1 MRRRD
6 LMLGALA
13 ASLPVAGS
21 AGGEPVV
28 LELFTSQGCSSC
40 PPADALLGE
49 LERKPAVIALAWH
62 VDYWNGLGW
71 HDPFATRFA
80 TDRQRAYAARLQ
92 TDVYTPA
99 LVVNGAA
106 LVVGS
111 DRDAIA
117 QAMARVPPPRGPVS
131 LRADSAGLIATFDPA
146 LRPATV
152 LLASYDPVRDTAV
165 GAGENSG
172 RKLREYHVVRSVAV
186 APPEAVAAGRVV
198 FPSLPPGQHA
208 ALLMHDAALRVI
220 GAAGLAGAG

>member
-1 MRRRD
+1 MRRRS

-21 AGGEPVV
+21 ADADPVV

-49 LERKPAVIALAWH
+49 LERQPAVIALAWH

-80 TDRQRAYAARLQ
+80 TDRQRAYAARLR
-92 TDVYTPA
+92 TEVYTPA
-99 LVVNGAA
+99 VVVNGGAV
-106 LVVGS
+106 VVGS
-111 DRDAIA
+111 DRAAIA
-117 QAMARVPPPRGPVS
+117 QAIARMPPPRVPIA
-131 LRADSAGLIATFDPA
+131 LRAGGSGVVASFDPA

-165 GAGENSG
+165 GAGENTG
-172 RKLREYHVVRSVAV
+172 RTLREYHVVRSVAV
-186 APPEAVAAGRVV
+186 APREAVAAGRVV
-198 FPSLPPGQHA
+198 FPPLAPGRGA
-208 ALLMHDAALRVI
+208 VLLMHDASLRVI
-220 GAAGLAGAG
+220 GAAALAASG